1 MHQRLDQPDQLIFQ
15 IGISCFCLSFK
26 SKYGGWNKISKQER
40 SLQKQ
45 RGGERKYG
53 VDDIVT
59 NNRSLHTLK

>member
-1 MHQRLDQPDQLIFQ
+1 MMRPHPFKLKLVAFAYHSRANAEG
-15 IGISCFCLSFK
+15 GIK
-26 SKYGGWNKISKQER
+26 VSKQES

-45 RGGERKYG
+45 RRGERKYG